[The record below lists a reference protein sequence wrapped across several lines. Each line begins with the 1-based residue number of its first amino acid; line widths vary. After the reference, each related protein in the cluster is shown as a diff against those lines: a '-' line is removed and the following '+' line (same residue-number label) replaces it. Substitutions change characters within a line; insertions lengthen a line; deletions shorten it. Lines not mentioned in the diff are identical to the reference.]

1 MNMQKFSLHTHT
13 IGFDGRNT
21 EEEMVRRAEELGWK
35 KIGFSNHFIV
45 HENIENAPMYANAKM
60 RGYDTIYSSSFDEAV
75 AKFEPH
81 YKRIDDLQGRTDV
94 KILKGMEVDFF
105 NNDEWRKGFEEAVSY
120 LKPDYLIGSAH
131 FVDVDGILYM
141 QVMDPAKASYGI
153 SEYRFATTQ
162 LAQTTMRSEMG
173 KLDLDRSF
181 EERTTINAA
190 VVAAV
195 DKASDPWGIKVTRYE
210 IKNITPP
217 QSIRDAMEKQMRAE
231 REKRAMIAESEG
243 ERQSKINR
251 AEGDRQQAIAL
262 SEGERARRINV
273 AEGRAQ
279 EILLVAEAQAAGIQK
294 VAEAINSKG
303 GVESVNMQLA
313 QQYLT
318 QFGNLAKT
326 NNTMIIPSN
335 LADVAGVIKS
345 CASVIKQVN

>member
-1 MNMQKFSLHTHT
+1 MSGGLVLFAILA
-13 IGFDGRNT
+13 I
-21 EEEMVRRAEELGWK
+21 
-35 KIGFSNHFIV
+35 IV
-45 HENIENAPMYANAKM
+45 L
-60 RGYDTIYSSSFDEAV
+60 V
-75 AKFEPH
+75 A
-81 YKRIDDLQGRTDV
+81 
-94 KILKGMEVDFF
+94 ILKTAVIVPQKTAYIVERLGKYRCTLEA
-105 NNDEWRKGFEEAVSY
+105 GFHILIPFLDRISY
-120 LKPDYLIGSAH
+120 RHTLKEQAIDVPPQQCITKDNIA
-131 FVDVDGILYM
+131 VDVDGILYM

-153 SEYRFATTQ
+153 GNYLFATTQ

-190 VVAAV
+190 IVSAV

-251 AEGDRQQAIAL
+251 AEGKAKEITIVADAQAASI
-262 SEGERARRINV
+262 RA
-273 AEGRAQ
+273 
-279 EILLVAEAQAAGIQK
+279 VAEAL
-294 VAEAINSKG
+294 NSPG
-303 GVESVNMQLA
+303 GRDTINMQLA

-335 LADVAGVIKS
+335 LADIAGVLKTCTS
-345 CASVIKQVN
+345 VLKPVAS